1 METAAGYSR
10 ETTTSPE
17 PVARGGCTRSS
28 VKYLSNR
35 AFHSRE
41 YIAGREDVPGASLIF
56 IREISRGDWRAGC
69 EGSPIAVLLA
79 PLETGLSTFLCP
91 AEIRRREGTRAPFE
105 NFQPLLF
112 PASLS
117 PLTPPL
123 RSLSP
128 DSSNFPRPRDSLG
141 ISYRAEHLSFFRTCV
156 AVDESVRLVCFC

>member
-10 ETTTSPE
+10 ETPE
-17 PVARGGCTRSS
+17 PVERSGCTQSS

-41 YIAGREDVPGASLIF
+41 YIAGREDVLGASLIF

-91 AEIRRREGTRAPFE
+91 AEIRRCEETPFE

-112 PASLS
+112 PASRLS
-117 PLTPPL
+117 
-123 RSLSP
+123 RSTHCLLIPQIFCSP
-128 DSSNFPRPRDSLG
+128 DPSFSG
-141 ISYRAEHLSFFRTCV
+141 ISYRAEYLTFLTRNL
-156 AVDESVRLVCFC
+156 RYGR